1 MKSYDVAMSGPFG
14 QFTAT
19 IAADSWGSAL
29 AIAES
34 LYEES
39 SPIESQSDREREL
52 SAWSNLESIQ

>member
-1 MKSYDVAMSGPFG
+1 MKNYDVQMSGPFG

-19 IAADSWGSAL
+19 IVADSWGSAL

-39 SPIESQSDREREL
+39 SPIESQSDCEREL
-52 SAWSNLESIQ
+52 LAWSNLESIQ

>member
-1 MKSYDVAMSGPFG
+1 MINYAVAMSGPFG

-39 SPIESQSDREREL
+39 SPVETQSDIERERL
-52 SAWSNLESIQ
+52 AWSKLESI

>member
-1 MKSYDVAMSGPFG
+1 MMNYDVPMSGPFG

-19 IAADSWGSAL
+19 IVANSWGSAI

-39 SPIESQSDREREL
+39 SPTESQTDLECERL
-52 SAWSNLESIQ
+52 AWSKLNINS

>member
-1 MKSYDVAMSGPFG
+1 MKSYDIAMSGPFG

-19 IAADSWGSAL
+19 VVANSWGSAI

-39 SPIESQSDREREL
+39 SPVETQSDLERERL
-52 SAWSNLESIQ
+52 AWSKLESIQ